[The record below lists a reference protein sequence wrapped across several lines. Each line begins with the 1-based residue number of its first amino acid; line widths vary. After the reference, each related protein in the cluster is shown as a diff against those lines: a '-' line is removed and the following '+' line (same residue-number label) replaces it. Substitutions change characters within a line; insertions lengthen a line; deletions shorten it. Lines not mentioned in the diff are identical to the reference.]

1 MPKFLD
7 LLVVHETEVLRL
19 YNVILN
25 QRKKKNSNGIV
36 NIYIKIGLLLQEQ
49 IETKQISIGWG
60 GVSSLLFMWVGRRRS
75 SNCISVFF
83 LINLFFNKIKK

>member
-75 SNCISVFF
+75 SSCISVFF
-83 LINLFFNKIKK
+83 LINVFL

>member
-7 LLVVHETEVLRL
+7 LLEVHETEVLRL
-19 YNVILN
+19 YNVILD
-25 QRKKKNSNGIV
+25 QRKKNSNGIV